1 MRAFPFARA
10 YTASASAC
18 FTRMGLGAA
27 AAAAG
32 CFVAPVAMA
41 GVQAQ
46 AWGTVAGVAL
56 FAFAGVVVGAEREQ
70 YTMGVRRENWFH
82 YCIGIA
88 AVLMGM
94 GL

>member
-1 MRAFPFARA
+1 
-10 YTASASAC
+10 
-18 FTRMGLGAA
+18 
-27 AAAAG
+27 
-32 CFVAPVAMA
+32 MA